1 MKGVYSLKEQSNNKN
16 TASISENSIG
26 WWKAIIESINDGV
39 LMINQN
45 GYERMINLEYT
56 RITGLPPDIIGNPLE
71 KYRPGRNL
79 NFPQIH

>member
-1 MKGVYSLKEQSNNKN
+1 MKEQSNNKN

-45 GYERMINLEYT
+45 GYE
-56 RITGLPPDIIGNPLE
+56 
-71 KYRPGRNL
+71 
-79 NFPQIH
+79 